1 MFTLHN
7 VISVSDDI
15 ETNIVKNDE
24 SNDSNVDV
32 ENDSIKEEEKQSID
46 GSIDQKAPDSIDDET
61 PYEGGMNKQYNL
73 VSFMFYTELR
83 KGFVGLKDIKLI
95 QDNSIAI
102 YYPLKMHLLTL
113 TRLFHHKF
121 C

>member
-1 MFTLHN
+1 
-7 VISVSDDI
+7 
-15 ETNIVKNDE
+15 
-24 SNDSNVDV
+24 
-32 ENDSIKEEEKQSID
+32 
-46 GSIDQKAPDSIDDET
+46 
-61 PYEGGMNKQYNL
+61 
-73 VSFMFYTELR
+73 MFYTELL

-113 TRLFHHKF
+113 TLLFQHKF